1 MTKNPKESKKK
12 PLDKKSTEKKS
23 SGILRNPLAASPK
36 GPGNGMSRRPN
47 PLAVLLLC
55 AVFVSAVFALFSRG
69 VNEEINDKAALS
81 EVIAK
86 YHSGAYSEIVVEG
99 SYLSAK
105 KPEKEKIIGDAVLKY
120 VEIDKVLLPPNDGL
134 VALGFNDKSVATK
147 LTVKDDS
154 LSRAFVELVPT
165 LIGAILFLGIGF
177 FLFTRMGGGGSNP
190 VSFIK
195 SRARVYDPMA
205 KDKVT
210 FADVAGSVEEKEDLA
225 EVVDFLKSPK
235 KYRDLGAKIPRGVL
249 MVGPPGTGKTLL
261 ARAVAGEAGVPFFSI
276 SGSEFVEMFVGVGAA
291 RVRDLFKDAKEKP
304 PSNIFIHEIDAI
316 GKKRTP
322 GIGGGHDEREPTL
335 NQILTE
341 MDGFDNETSVII
353 LAATN
358 RADVLDKALL
368 RPGRFDRKV
377 VINLPNLDDRKK
389 ILEVHAKG
397 KPLAADVD
405 LSKIAATTVGFS
417 GADLG
422 NLLNE
427 AAILAGRLSSSEI
440 TADMIQKSVE
450 KVVMGNTK
458 KSLKM
463 TELEK
468 KITAFHEVG
477 HAIVGKMLANTD
489 PVHKISIIPRG
500 GAGGVTWF
508 LPEKDRTYVSK
519 AKYFDELAC
528 FYGGRAAEEIFF
540 GSDFVTTGASSDIER
555 ATEIARAMVMRYGFD
570 EDLGPENFAG
580 EQVAGNY
587 LGAEGSGKIVSE
599 KTQEKIDEKVRLIL
613 KGAYSKAKDIILENR
628 ELHEK
633 IALAL
638 LEKEELLREEFDAF
652 FEGVGAV
659 PAKNVA

>member
-1 MTKNPKESKKK
+1 MKKTPLDSKKK

-23 SGILRNPLAASPK
+23 SGVLRNPLAPLT
-36 GPGNGMSRRPN
+36 GGRPGKNPMRRPN
-47 PLAVLLLC
+47 PFAVLFLI
-55 AVFVSAVFALFSRG
+55 AVAMSFLYALFSG
-69 VNEEINDKAALS
+69 SPTVNDKAALS
-81 EVIAK
+81 DVLAR

-105 KPEKEKIIGDAVLKY
+105 KPAKQKIVGDAVTEV

-134 VALGFNDKSVATK
+134 VALGFNDKNVATK
-147 LTVKDDS
+147 LTIKDDS
-154 LSRAFVELVPT
+154 FSKGLIELIPT
-165 LIGAILFLGIGF
+165 LLTGALLIGAMVFVAS
-177 FLFTRMGGGGSNP
+177 RMGGGGANP
-190 VSFIK
+190 MAFIK
-195 SRARVYDPMA
+195 SRARVYDPLA

-210 FADVAGSVEEKEDLA
+210 FADVAGSIEEKEDLA

-249 MVGPPGTGKTLL
+249 MAGPPGTGKTLL

-291 RVRDLFKDAKEKP
+291 RVRDLFKEAKEKA
-304 PSNIFIHEIDAI
+304 PSIIFIDEIDAI
-316 GKKRTP
+316 GKKRSP
-322 GIGGGHDEREPTL
+322 GIGGGHDEREQTL

-368 RPGRFDRKV
+368 RPGRFDRKI

-405 LSKIAATTVGFS
+405 LGKIAATTVGFS

-427 AAILAGRLSSSEI
+427 AAILAGKLSSKEV
-440 TADMIQKSVE
+440 TAEMLQKSVE

-458 KSLKM
+458 KSLRM

-468 KITAFHEVG
+468 KITAYHEVG
-477 HAIVGKMLANTD
+477 HAIVGKMLPNTD

-519 AKYFDELAC
+519 AKYVDELTTY
-528 FYGGRAAEEIFF
+528 YGGRAAEEVFF
-540 GSDFVTTGASSDIER
+540 GSDYVTTGASSDIER

-570 EDLGPENFAG
+570 EELGPENFAA

-599 KTQEKIDEKVRLIL
+599 KTQEKIDEKVREIL
-613 KGAYSKAKDIILENR
+613 KGAYAKAKKIIVDNK
-628 ELHEK
+628 ELHER
-633 IALAL
+633 IAVVL
-638 LEKEELLREEFDAF
+638 LEKEEMLREEFDAY
-652 FEGVGAV
+652 FEGLDSLPG
-659 PAKNVA
+659 KTVA